1 MKLVKTERK
10 KVCRR
15 ECLSLGF
22 GELAGLE
29 NGRRRTLYSGK
40 APGFEG
46 LTRGK
51 ACFGVPRPG
60 LKSAAL
66 WSSGDSSEAE

>member
-10 KVCRR
+10 IVWRR
-15 ECLSLGF
+15 GNLNLGL

-29 NGRRRTLYSGK
+29 NGGRRTLYSGK
-40 APGFEG
+40 APGLEG

-66 WSSGDSSEAE
+66 WSSGDSFEAE

>member
-10 KVCRR
+10 KVWRR
-15 ECLSLGF
+15 ENLNLGL
-22 GELAGLE
+22 GRLAGLE
-29 NGRRRTLYSGK
+29 NRGRRTLYSGK

-66 WSSGDSSEAE
+66 WRSGVSSEAE